1 MRCFLRWRDPT
12 CAWTEKEIAMIMD
25 RTRMSWAPKRGAGST
40 RHARTPENTDLSL
53 AQVRAFEGDFGCQC
67 RRQSELL
74 RQNPGRR
81 PGRYPSFIT
90 AWGPMLVTIR
100 AFEAPRYESEGGRYY
115 WCVASRMVC
124 SKREDS
130 SDATL
135 RRAEVVIFNQNLNP
149 SARMVGGARS
159 SRRLFDVYIVP
170 HAPQMPSVGY
180 QRSQ

>member
-1 MRCFLRWRDPT
+1 MRVIS
-12 CAWTEKEIAMIMD
+12 E
-25 RTRMSWAPKRGAGST
+25 S
-40 RHARTPENTDLSL
+40 ARASHDALGPRAENTDLSL
-53 AQVRAFEGDFGCQC
+53 SQVRAFEGDFGCQC

-100 AFEAPRYESEGGRYY
+100 AFEAPRDESEGGRYY

-124 SKREDS
+124 SKREGS

-135 RRAEVVIFNQNLNP
+135 SRVKVVIFNQNSTP
-149 SARMVGGARS
+149 PARMAGGARS
-159 SRRLFDVYIVP
+159 SRRLFDIYIVP
-170 HAPQMPSVGY
+170 HASQTSSVGHNALNS
-180 QRSQ
+180 RLMRRLHTKTGRWRRRPRKIGTFS